1 MKLNNLSRLI
11 FALFAL
17 MFLSLLPSVA
27 TAEVIDDITVR
38 TDANGE
44 VDMVLKFAFQIQYLR
59 HFPEGKTPYSA
70 IYFNVLGS
78 VPPDQWQNY
87 ESRRTPPSEIIQNV
101 TVSTKDKATGPTV
114 QIKLFKPAEISV
126 DLGKNGQSLIVH
138 IKPDAAAALVP
149 GAEALATPPS
159 GEITAPKVVLPPVTL
174 KAVHIPY
181 GGKDGLPV
189 YPDIDQP
196 VAQPPIAESATLT
209 LSEQIIKA
217 NNQAAP
223 LMIEGGNALLAGQ
236 AFAAVES
243 FNNVLK
249 LPPNKYTEDA
259 QLWIGIAKEKT
270 GQLPRAILEYN
281 SFLKLYPNGRWAKW
295 VKDRLALLKTS
306 QPKLFVVA
314 PPVVITLPKIKNTE
328 FQFSEFGSLS
338 MEAYLGTNKT
348 NTSALTGTVQV
359 PTSISSMTQKSII
372 TNVNVTAR
380 SYNNEYDN
388 RLVLQEFYSANYLP
402 GQTNSSRLGSA
413 FYELKDRIDSY
424 SVKIGRQSGM
434 GGGVMGR
441 FDGVTAGYGINP
453 EYRANVVAGQL
464 SDSSRDVQPIFMGAS
479 LDFGLKNPFGGSVYY
494 IDQTVSG
501 FTDRRAVGGNLRYF
515 EPAFNVMSMFDYD
528 IQFKKLNMMTVQGT
542 LNGGGKSNDY
552 NFLVDRRRSPILDLR
567 NAINGTTATLN
578 SLLQNGWDTDGLILL
593 ADQRTTV
600 TNSASAGMVI
610 HLNEKWNAGTDVSYS
625 ITEALGASGTDPA
638 LIGGGTSIEGFV
650 PASPS
655 SGALWSFSQR
665 LTGMGVFSPRDVTN
679 FGVTYSKSQT
689 SSSESL
695 QFSNHSDAGE
705 KWSLD
710 TSLTLGFQKDNAG
723 GKSSNISPSERI
735 SYRLKNNLTLDTQ
748 IGLSWSKT
756 SSEALQSSS
765 NSFQN
770 FLSFGF
776 RFDF

>member
-1 MKLNNLSRLI
+1 
-11 FALFAL
+11 
-17 MFLSLLPSVA
+17 
-27 TAEVIDDITVR
+27 
-38 TDANGE
+38 
-44 VDMVLKFAFQIQYLR
+44 
-59 HFPEGKTPYSA
+59 
-70 IYFNVLGS
+70 
-78 VPPDQWQNY
+78 
-87 ESRRTPPSEIIQNV
+87 
-101 TVSTKDKATGPTV
+101 
-114 QIKLFKPAEISV
+114 
-126 DLGKNGQSLIVH
+126 
-138 IKPDAAAALVP
+138 
-149 GAEALATPPS
+149 
-159 GEITAPKVVLPPVTL
+159 
-174 KAVHIPY
+174 
-181 GGKDGLPV
+181 
-189 YPDIDQP
+189 
-196 VAQPPIAESATLT
+196 
-209 LSEQIIKA
+209 
-217 NNQAAP
+217 
-223 LMIEGGNALLAGQ
+223 
-236 AFAAVES
+236 
-243 FNNVLK
+243 
-249 LPPNKYTEDA
+249 
-259 QLWIGIAKEKT
+259 
-270 GQLPRAILEYN
+270 
-281 SFLKLYPNGRWAKW
+281 
-295 VKDRLALLKTS
+295 
-306 QPKLFVVA
+306 
-314 PPVVITLPKIKNTE
+314 
-328 FQFSEFGSLS
+328 
-338 MEAYLGTNKT
+338 
-348 NTSALTGTVQV
+348 
-359 PTSISSMTQKSII
+359 
-372 TNVNVTAR
+372 
-380 SYNNEYDN
+380 
-388 RLVLQEFYSANYLP
+388 
-402 GQTNSSRLGSA
+402 
-413 FYELKDRIDSY
+413 
-424 SVKIGRQSGM
+424 
-434 GGGVMGR
+434 MGR

-464 SDSSRDVQPIFMGAS
+464 SDSSRDTQPIFMGAS
-479 LDFGLKNPFGGSVYY
+479 LDFGLKNPFGGSVYF
-494 IDQTVSG
+494 INQTVSG

-650 PASPS
+650 PTSQS

-679 FGVTYSKSQT
+679 FGVSYSKSQT

-705 KWSLD
+705 NWSLD
-710 TSLTLGFQKDNAG
+710 TSLTLGFQKDNVV
-723 GKSSNISPSERI
+723 GKSNNISPSERV
-735 SYRLKNNLTLDTQ
+735 SYRLKSNLTLDTQ